1 MDTLVSRFLKIK
13 LLAFF
18 GVTLITLVAFYFS
31 ENMPDHFLSISSQ
44 SSRINHVSYY
54 LSSFVAFFGHYL
66 GPWVFF
72 PFVTYAILYT
82 FVYSRRHHFIDLF
95 NGLFILCFCLCATY
109 IVFPFFLGE
118 GVRYVLKSYLS
129 FWNILGIGLCF
140 GAMFLWTTFPNALE
154 KFFLK
159 AVAKNKQK
167 EQEKLSTVDKNEPIQ
182 ESVDHFEPEPES
194 QAQFKPQPKPG
205 PEPKLELSAKRKPSV
220 KMGQTNYRQMVATV
234 FKGKGVPRTSSPKNK
249 YFDNIM
255 EQIEDKLAE
264 FGIEGK
270 IVNVLKGPVVDTFE
284 LDLGVGVKISK
295 LTGMEREIS
304 MALLGAAIRIVY
316 PIVGKSTVGIEVPR
330 VPRETIYLQESI
342 NSRDFQKF
350 QGALPIA
357 MGKNVFGEI
366 FVVDLATMPHMLV
379 AGSTGA
385 GKSVFINS
393 LLVSL
398 LAKCSPEQMK
408 LLLIDPKQL
417 ELAFYQRLPHLA
429 VPVIN
434 DAKRANI
441 ALQWAVSEMERR
453 YSILRDFGVRNI
465 DHFNSKARANRGSNE
480 EKLPWLVVVI
490 DEFADLILSRVGK
503 EIEDNVCRLAAKA
516 RAAGIHLVVATQRP
530 SVDVIT
536 GLIKANF
543 PTRISF
549 RVTSSIDSRTI
560 LTQVGAEKLLG
571 KGDML
576 YKCGMAY
583 HRLHSAFVEEED
595 IEELVEKLS
604 GMEQNFHAGA
614 MSLFR
619 NSQGKPDSYGEAG
632 DGKGEDFEQLLDEAV
647 KIILQYQT
655 ASTSMI
661 QRRLKI
667 GYNKAANIIE
677 ELESRGVVGP
687 GEGGRKREI
696 LIRPS
701 SGREA
706 SP

>member
-1 MDTLVSRFLKIK
+1 MDTFVSRFLKMK

-18 GVTLITLVAFYFS
+18 GMTLITLVAFYFS

-44 SSRINHVSYY
+44 NSHINHVSYY
-54 LSSFVAFFGHYL
+54 LSSFVAFFGYYL
-66 GPWVFF
+66 GPWIFF
-72 PFVTYAILYT
+72 PFVTYSILYT

-95 NGLFILCFCLCATY
+95 NGLFILCFFLCVTS

-118 GVRYVLKSYLS
+118 GVHYILKSYLS
-129 FWNILGIGLCF
+129 FWNILGVGFCF
-140 GAMFLWTTFPNALE
+140 GAIFLWTTFPKALE

-159 AVAKNKQK
+159 VVAKSKQK
-167 EQEKLSTVDKNEPIQ
+167 EQENPLNVGKNEPIQ
-182 ESVDHFEPEPES
+182 ESVVHS
-194 QAQFKPQPKPG
+194 VPKPELQV
-205 PEPKLELSAKRKPSV
+205 EPKLEPEPKQELKPKRKLSMG
-220 KMGQTNYRQMVATV
+220 MGQFAYRQMIATI

-304 MALLGAAIRIVY
+304 MALLGASIRIVY

-342 NSRDFQKF
+342 NSRGFQKF

-398 LAKCSPEQMK
+398 LAKCSPERMK
-408 LLLIDPKQL
+408 LVLIDPKQL

-441 ALQWAVSEMERR
+441 ALRWAVSEMERR

-465 DHFNSKARANRGSNE
+465 DHFNSKASTNRENNV

-595 IEELVEKLS
+595 IEELVGKLS
-604 GMEQNFHAGA
+604 GMEQNFHSGA

-619 NSQGKPDSYGEAG
+619 NSQGKTDSYGEAG

-661 QRRLKI
+661 QRRLKV

-677 ELESRGVVGP
+677 ELESRGIVSP
-687 GEGGRKREI
+687 GDGGRKREI

-701 SGREA
+701 SEREA

>member
-1 MDTLVSRFLKIK
+1 MGF
-13 LLAFF
+13 
-18 GVTLITLVAFYFS
+18 
-31 ENMPDHFLSISSQ
+31 
-44 SSRINHVSYY
+44 
-54 LSSFVAFFGHYL
+54 
-66 GPWVFF
+66 
-72 PFVTYAILYT
+72 
-82 FVYSRRHHFIDLF
+82 
-95 NGLFILCFCLCATY
+95 
-109 IVFPFFLGE
+109 
-118 GVRYVLKSYLS
+118 
-129 FWNILGIGLCF
+129 CF
-140 GAMFLWTTFPNALE
+140 GAMFLWTTFQSFFE
-154 KFFLK
+154 KSFAR
-159 AVAKNKQK
+159 AVARRKSK
-167 EQEKLSTVDKNEPIQ
+167 EQEKSSLASSPNPEVSELT
-182 ESVDHFEPEPES
+182 ESEEESIDNSEPELEEDSGPNN
-194 QAQFKPQPKPG
+194 PN
-205 PEPKLELSAKRKPSV
+205 PEPKPKFNYNFKLGLKPKSKSLAKV
-220 KMGQTNYRQMVATV
+220 GQARYRQMVEAI
-234 FKGKGVPRTSSPKNK
+234 FKGRSVPKVSLPKNK
-249 YFDNIM
+249 YFENIVD
-255 EQIEDKLAE
+255 QIEDKLAE

-304 MALLGAAIRIVY
+304 MALLGASIRIVY

-330 VPRETIYLQESI
+330 TPRETIYLQEII

-350 QGALPIA
+350 QGTLPVA
-357 MGKNVFGEI
+357 MGKNVFGQT
-366 FVVDLATMPHMLV
+366 FVVDLAAMPHMLV

-398 LAKCSPEQMK
+398 LAKCSSERMK
-408 LLLIDPKQL
+408 LILIDPKQL

-441 ALQWAVSEMERR
+441 ALRWAVNEMERR
-453 YSILRDFGVRNI
+453 YSVLKDFGVRNI
-465 DHFNSKARANRGSNE
+465 DYFNRKASTMQSDTVE
-480 EKLPWLVVVI
+480 QLPWLVIII

-595 IEELVEKLS
+595 IEALVEKLS
-604 GMEQNFHAGA
+604 CMEQKFHVGA
-614 MSLFR
+614 MSLFK
-619 NSQGKPDSYGEAG
+619 NSQEERTSYGKPG
-632 DGKGEDFEQLLDEAV
+632 DVKREEDFEELLDEAI

-677 ELESRGVVGP
+677 ELESRGVISSGD
-687 GEGGRKREI
+687 GGRKREI
-696 LIRPS
+696 LLRPPS
-701 SGREA
+701 ERRA